1 MGARKGC
8 RVMINVVSFCLL
20 AVLLVLTVGLL
31 AALLELIVRA
41 VLTVGVAFTFA
52 LAIGI
57 FSSSELDSGV
67 GNGTV
72 AFVLALIPTFYFISR
87 MRAAQSARKVR
98 QGGNDLSSCKD
109 FQAVAKR
116 DSTLKRRKG
125 RKVSFADKALS
136 KAWDEAMRLA
146 PCAQLDAAREACA
159 QFMCASASAK
169 VLDVEVIDYTVFIRR
184 QVPGVVRETIELVAL
199 LEPPERERAISN
211 LIGDLIAVG
220 KGARLQLDR
229 LAKPLRDQLAA
240 RRLRMGV
247 ETGPVQDILRPEG

>member
-1 MGARKGC
+1 MDALVSTEWLERELGASDLRVVDATKFMAGTDRDARAEYTAAHIPGARFFDLDEISDP
-8 RVMINVVSFCLL
+8 R
-20 AVLLVLTVGLL
+20 
-31 AALLELIVRA
+31 
-41 VLTVGVAFTFA
+41 
-52 LAIGI
+52 
-57 FSSSELDSGV
+57 SSLPHMAPPPEK
-67 GNGTV
+67 
-72 AFVLALIPTFYFISR
+72 FISR

-229 LAKPLRDQLAA
+229 LAKPLRGL
-240 RRLRMGV
+240 L
-247 ETGPVQDILRPEG
+247 PV

>member
-72 AFVLALIPTFYFISR
+72 AFVLALIPTFYG
-87 MRAAQSARKVR
+87 AP
-98 QGGNDLSSCKD
+98 
-109 FQAVAKR
+109 
-116 DSTLKRRKG
+116 G
-125 RKVSFADKALS
+125 REIHQPD
-136 KAWDEAMRLA
+136 
-146 PCAQLDAAREACA
+146 
-159 QFMCASASAK
+159 
-169 VLDVEVIDYTVFIRR
+169 
-184 QVPGVVRETIELVAL
+184 
-199 LEPPERERAISN
+199 
-211 LIGDLIAVG
+211 
-220 KGARLQLDR
+220 
-229 LAKPLRDQLAA
+229 A
-240 RRLRMGV
+240 RRGV
-247 ETGPVQDILRPEG
+247 RTEGKARRE